1 MNARLVAAG
10 ALLACCSLAPVASA
24 GAATLATD
32 APCYVSGTPV
42 TVTGTGFGAANAV
55 FVEGPQ
61 MFVST
66 PGDAAG
72 SIAATVTAPS
82 NGAFIAPGYKRFT
95 LTATDQVTG
104 VNASTSFDVANLTFA
119 TSGGIKSPS
128 TKRTWNFSGFIQKPG
143 KPIYGHFRN
152 GGRTYA
158 NYRFG
163 VPTGRC
169 GILRKRAPGIPSKKL
184 HTGKWLIQVDYERRY
199 HKNTSPRVTSTTT
212 VFTTF
217 G

>member
-1 MNARLVAAG
+1 MAAG
-10 ALLACCSLAPVASA
+10 ALLACLPALPVATA

-32 APCYVSGTPV
+32 AACYVPGTQV
-42 TVTGTGFGAANAV
+42 NVTGTGFGATNAV

-61 MFVST
+61 MFAST

-72 SIAATVTAPS
+72 SIATAVKAPS
-82 NGAFIAPGYKRFT
+82 NGAFIAPGYKTFT
-95 LTATDQVTG
+95 LKATDQVTG
-104 VNASTSFDVANLTFA
+104 VNASVSFDVANLTFA

-128 TKRTWNFSGFIQKPG
+128 TKRIWNFSGFIQQPG
-143 KPIYGHFRN
+143 KPIFGHFRN

-169 GILRKRAPGIPSKKL
+169 GMLRKRAPGIPSKRL
-184 HTGKWLIQVDYERRY
+184 RTGKWLIQVDYEPRY
-199 HKNTSPRVTSTTT
+199 HRNTSPRVTSSTT